1 VLWCG
6 VAVTARV
13 YDWVVAFCWSFGIGR
28 DLSTATSWA
37 PTEQWP
43 GERHLCFPSYR
54 EYKTRQRALW
64 IAERLQSIV
73 GPDYMNRVW
82 RFKVW
87 LSRTRLPLTAPRALG
102 GATELQSEK
111 ECLVC
116 LAPPAVREPLWWHTY
131 VSVRVA
137 AASRAALLLSI
148 SAHRVARCGMRQDLV
163 RDPCGHASLCPK
175 CRHSWLQRTPC
186 CPICRERIPYVHSPR
201 AVRAAGGGGI
211 ISGDPAPD
219 ILLDADAVA
228 EPTLE
233 PPVAQLQHV

>member
-1 VLWCG
+1 
-6 VAVTARV
+6 
-13 YDWVVAFCWSFGIGR
+13 VVAFCWSFGIGR

-116 LAPPAVREPLWWHTY
+116 LAPPAVRGAPLVAY
-131 VSVRVA
+131 VCWRARS
-137 AASRAALLLSI
+137 SR
-148 SAHRVARCGMRQDLV
+148 LV
-163 RDPCGHASLCPK
+163 RRPPSLHL
-175 CRHSWLQRTPC
+175 R
-186 CPICRERIPYVHSPR
+186 SPR
-201 AVRAAGGGGI
+201 RSLWHAGRILSGIRVGMHRSAQSAGIAGCSERLAVPSAARGFPTCTAREQSEQEEEEGSYRATPPRIFFWMPMPWLNRQWSHQSRSCSMYEPEAVWHGRIATAG
-211 ISGDPAPD
+211 
-219 ILLDADAVA
+219 
-228 EPTLE
+228 
-233 PPVAQLQHV
+233 

>member
-1 VLWCG
+1 MLPQLFGELSPAYATLLVFISGFGEGVPCAAGRCSVSRVSFLTRVTHRLRCG

-116 LAPPAVREPLWWHTY
+116 LAPPAVRGAPLVAY
-131 VSVRVA
+131 VCWRARS
-137 AASRAALLLSI
+137 SRLARRPPSLHLRS
-148 SAHRVARCGMRQDLV
+148 RCGM
-163 RDPCGHASLCPK
+163 PAGSCPGSVWACIALPK
-175 CRHSWLQRTPC
+175 
-186 CPICRERIPYVHSPR
+186 V
-201 AVRAAGGGGI
+201 
-211 ISGDPAPD
+211 PA
-219 ILLDADAVA
+219 
-228 EPTLE
+228 
-233 PPVAQLQHV
+233 